1 MADWLI
7 ITRDEESNSV
17 KSNPLRE
24 SAAKDRWLSLINL
37 EILKVVVQIEDAPIF
52 SKPKG
57 KAMERPKSM
66 HQIKLIHLVKT
77 LNM

>member
-1 MADWLI
+1 M
-7 ITRDEESNSV
+7 
-17 KSNPLRE
+17 
-24 SAAKDRWLSLINL
+24 INL